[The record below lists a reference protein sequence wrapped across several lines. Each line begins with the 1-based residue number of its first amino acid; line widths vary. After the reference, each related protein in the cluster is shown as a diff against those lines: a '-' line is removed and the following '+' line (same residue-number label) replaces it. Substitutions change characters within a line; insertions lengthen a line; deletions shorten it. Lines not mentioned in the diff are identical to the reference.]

1 MQPLA
6 LNPVSSAYL
15 SLEGTVNQYLSVMG
29 FWRSILPKLPNP
41 WIEIRYEDL
50 VNDLEKESRRVLQ
63 FLALSWNPAVL
74 RFHEH
79 ARKKP
84 VRSPSYSDVVSPVYT
99 RAVGR
104 WRNYQAYLEPYMEKL
119 NPLLQALGYE

>member
-1 MQPLA
+1 MQPLV

-29 FWRSILPKLPNP
+29 FWRSLLPRLANP

-50 VNDLEKESRRVLQ
+50 VRDLERESRRALE
-63 FLALSWNPAVL
+63 FLAVSWNPVVL
-74 RFHEH
+74 SYHEH
-79 ARKKP
+79 ARSKP
-84 VRSPSYSDVVSPVYT
+84 VRSPSYMDVVSPVYQ

-104 WRNYQAYLEPYMEKL
+104 WRNYQAYFEPYLEKL
-119 NPLLQALGYE
+119 NPFLKSLDYE